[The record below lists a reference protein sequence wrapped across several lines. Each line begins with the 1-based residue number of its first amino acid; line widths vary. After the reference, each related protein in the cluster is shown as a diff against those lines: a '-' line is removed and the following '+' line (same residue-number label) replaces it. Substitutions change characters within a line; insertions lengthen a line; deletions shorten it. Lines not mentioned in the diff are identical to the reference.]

1 MEELTEELDLLI
13 IEDTIPLKEEPQ
25 TLESTDSKDEI
36 LYWESDD
43 VNPNLVIYDLENNR
57 TFVPSSEEEIITP
70 QPSPVEKVITRN
82 VSSRRRNFR

>member
-1 MEELTEELDLLI
+1 LKEELDLSI
-13 IEDTIPLKEEPQ
+13 IEDTIIQEELPI
-25 TLESTDSKDEI
+25 LELVDSKDEN

>member
-1 MEELTEELDLLI
+1 LEELTEELDLSI
-13 IEDTIPLKEEPQ
+13 IEDTPHQEELQ
-25 TLESTDSKDEI
+25 ILESTDSKDDN

>member
-13 IEDTIPLKEEPQ
+13 IENTPHQEELQ
-25 TLESTDSKDEI
+25 ILESTDSKDNN

-43 VNPNLVIYDLENNR
+43 VNPNLVIYDLENNK
-57 TFVPSSEEEIITP
+57 TFIPSSEEEIITP

>member
-1 MEELTEELDLLI
+1 LDLSI
-13 IEDTIPLKEEPQ
+13 IEDTIPQEEPQ
-25 TLESTDSKDEI
+25 ILELTDSKDET

>member
-1 MEELTEELDLLI
+1 LDLLI
-13 IEDTIPLKEEPQ
+13 IEDIPHQEEPQ
-25 TLESTDSKDEI
+25 ILESTDFKDDN

-43 VNPNLVIYDLENNR
+43 VNPNLIIYDLENNR

>member
-1 MEELTEELDLLI
+1 MLI
-13 IEDTIPLKEEPQ
+13 IEDIPHQEEPQ
-25 TLESTDSKDEI
+25 ILESTDFKDDN

-43 VNPNLVIYDLENNR
+43 VNPNLIIYDLENNR

>member
-1 MEELTEELDLLI
+1 MEELTEELDLSI
-13 IEDTIPLKEEPQ
+13 IEDTPHQEELQ
-25 TLESTDSKDEI
+25 ILESTDSKDDN

>member
-1 MEELTEELDLLI
+1 MEESEEESDLST
-13 IEDTIPLKEEPQ
+13 IEDLIHQEEPQ
-25 TLESTDSKDEI
+25 TSESIDSKDEN

>member
-1 MEELTEELDLLI
+1 MLI
-13 IEDTIPLKEEPQ
+13 IEDTTPTPMQEEPQ
-25 TLESTDSKDEI
+25 TLESIDSKDEI

>member
-1 MEELTEELDLLI
+1 MGELDLLT
-13 IEDTIPLKEEPQ
+13 IEDTTPQKEEPQ
-25 TLESTDSKDEI
+25 ILELIDSKDEN

-57 TFVPSSEEEIITP
+57 TFVPSSEDEIITP
-70 QPSPVEKVITRN
+70 QSSPVEKVITRN

>member
-1 MEELTEELDLLI
+1 MEELTEELDLSI
-13 IEDTIPLKEEPQ
+13 IEDTPHQEEPQ
-25 TLESTDSKDEI
+25 ILESTDSKDDN

-57 TFVPSSEEEIITP
+57 TFIPSSEEEIITP

-82 VSSRRRNFR
+82 VSSKRRNFR

>member
-1 MEELTEELDLLI
+1 MLTT
-13 IEDTIPLKEEPQ
+13 EDTTPQEEIQMLELIDSKEEN
-25 TLESTDSKDEI
+25 

-43 VNPNLVIYDLENNR
+43 VNPNSVIYDLENNR
-57 TFVPSSEEEIITP
+57 TFIPSSEEEIITP

>member
-1 MEELTEELDLLI
+1 MKEELDLSI
-13 IEDTIPLKEEPQ
+13 IEDTIIQEELPI
-25 TLESTDSKDEI
+25 LELVDSKDEN

>member
-1 MEELTEELDLLI
+1 MSI
-13 IEDTIPLKEEPQ
+13 IEDTIIQEELPI
-25 TLESTDSKDEI
+25 LELVDSKDEN

>member
-1 MEELTEELDLLI
+1 MLI
-13 IEDTIPLKEEPQ
+13 IEDIPHQEEPQ
-25 TLESTDSKDEI
+25 ILESTDFKDDN

-43 VNPNLVIYDLENNR
+43 VNPNLIIYDLENNR

-82 VSSRRRNFR
+82 VSSRRRHFR